1 LFIPHNPERIIHN
14 ENENLDI
21 ENAIVE
27 ILSPQGFFEACSP
40 RLWQSQKVVSNIRQ
54 SIPRSSSHHPERIHT
69 MKSNLAIIEDKAIFN
84 VSKAG
89 PKPKVSTVA
98 KGVKLPALQATD
110 PVFDRKFGTEGHT
123 LGEAIEHQA
132 AVYKSLVKQRKG
144 QLEKLKGIGEVLL
157 ELRSISGAS
166 DKDYGKLVS
175 KTPLGIMSR
184 QDRSDAMWLATEW
197 LNVKAFMKDMDMSSA
212 SAAYLRQ
219 QMRKAKPKAEAEE
232 QSTETTSQGSDE
244 PSTQATESSEAAE
257 SAEVD
262 ATSVDSFAISVA
274 AIAKSQGFSV
284 AELIASLQ
292 KIA

>member
-1 LFIPHNPERIIHN
+1 
-14 ENENLDI
+14 
-21 ENAIVE
+21 
-27 ILSPQGFFEACSP
+27 
-40 RLWQSQKVVSNIRQ
+40 
-54 SIPRSSSHHPERIHT
+54 

-84 VSKAG
+84 VSKAD

-132 AVYKSLVKQRKG
+132 AVYKGLVKQRKG

-219 QMRKAKPKAEAEE
+219 QMRKASKPKAEAEE

-244 PSTQATESSEAAE
+244 ASAVDRPDLASPKTVTPESSEAAE